1 LRYLKV
7 GQVPAK
13 ADPEAQKIFLE
24 DQLQKRIDEAEKGE
38 RNLLFCDASHF
49 VMGAYLGNVW
59 CRNRVFIK
67 VPCGRQRFNVL
78 GAYNPILNELTTVT
92 NDSYINSLS
101 VEELLEKIRADYN
114 ISAPTTPITIV
125 LDNASYQRCD
135 YVKVAA
141 ERLNIE
147 LLFLPTYSP
156 NLNLIERLWRFVKKE
171 CLNSK
176 YHATFK
182 VFKAAISNC
191 LDGLNSKYTKQ
202 MDSLMTLKFQ
212 VLQAL

>member
-1 LRYLKV
+1 M
-7 GQVPAK
+7 QP
-13 ADPEAQKIFLE
+13 
-24 DQLQKRIDEAEKGE
+24 RIDEAEKGE
-38 RNLLFCDASHF
+38 RTLLFCDASHF

-78 GAYNPILNELTTVT
+78 GAYNPISNKLTTVT
-92 NDSYINSLS
+92 NDAYINSLS
-101 VEELLEKIRADYN
+101 VEALLEKIKSQYTT
-114 ISAPTTPITIV
+114 SASNLPITLV
-125 LDNASYQRCD
+125 LDNASYQRCG
-135 YVKVAA
+135 YVKIAA

-176 YHATFK
+176 
-182 VFKAAISNC
+182 
-191 LDGLNSKYTKQ
+191 LLLNF
-202 MDSLMTLKFQ
+202 LK
-212 VLQAL
+212 LQFVIA

>member
-1 LRYLKV
+1 M
-7 GQVPAK
+7 QP
-13 ADPEAQKIFLE
+13 
-24 DQLQKRIDEAEKGE
+24 RIDEAEKGE

-49 VMGAYLGNVW
+49 VMGAYLGNIW
-59 CRNRVFIK
+59 CIKRVFVK

-78 GAYNPILNELTTVT
+78 GAYNPISNNLTTVT
-92 NDSYINSLS
+92 NDTYINSIS
-101 VEELLEKIRADYN
+101 VEELLEKIASEYNTATADV
-114 ISAPTTPITIV
+114 TTTLV

-135 YVKVAA
+135 YVKLVA
-141 ERLNIE
+141 EKLNIE

-182 VFKAAISNC
+182 LFKATISNC
-191 LDGLNSKYTKQ
+191 LNGLNDKYVEQ
-202 MDSLMTLKFQ
+202 MNSLMTLKFQ
-212 VLQAL
+212 ML